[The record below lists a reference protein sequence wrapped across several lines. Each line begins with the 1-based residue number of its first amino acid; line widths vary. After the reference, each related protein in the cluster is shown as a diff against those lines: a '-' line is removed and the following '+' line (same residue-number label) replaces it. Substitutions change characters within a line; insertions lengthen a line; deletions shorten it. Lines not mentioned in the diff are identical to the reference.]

1 MRNKSINKIY
11 NRFDDW
17 QILSGIRSDE
27 IICLMNFTNS
37 PLFIKFQ
44 STNIIEVN
52 QIKSINRLVENK
64 IKLDKIV
71 ITDYST
77 YKKIPNRFRIDLNS
91 LLKTNGKI
99 IFFNK
104 NKPPYININIYLNQ
118 MFPNMKLVSKYSIL
132 PFYNEN
138 PLFFLPTHKT
148 NYIKFSLNILLST
161 MKTISPETKK
171 KFGPIFTISIF
182 LINLLSI
189 FNLHI
194 FFRVFSFGS
203 MVVLKKS

>member
-1 MRNKSINKIY
+1 MNS
-11 NRFDDW
+11 RFDDW
-17 QILSGIRSDE
+17 KILSGISSEDK
-27 IICLMNFTNS
+27 ICLVDLTNN
-37 PLFIKFQ
+37 PLFENFKL
-44 STNIIEVN
+44 TNNIIE
-52 QIKSINRLVENK
+52 INEVQLIDELVENK
-64 IKLDKIV
+64 IKLDKI
-71 ITDYST
+71 IISDFYT
-77 YKKIPNRFRIDLNS
+77 YKKIPNKIRTALNTLLNS
-91 LLKTNGKI
+91 NGSI
-99 IFFNK
+99 ILFKK
-104 NKPPYININIYLNQ
+104 NKPPYININFYSKKIFSK
-118 MFPNMKLVSKYSIL
+118 MAIVSQYSIL
-132 PFYNEN
+132 PFYNDN